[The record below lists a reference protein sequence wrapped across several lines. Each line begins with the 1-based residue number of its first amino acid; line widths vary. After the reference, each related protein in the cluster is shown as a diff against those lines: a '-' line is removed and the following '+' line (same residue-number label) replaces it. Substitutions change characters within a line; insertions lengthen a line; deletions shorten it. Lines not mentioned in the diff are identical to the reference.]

1 MTHTK
6 NNKDKPI
13 EPLWGIQSVLEKI
26 PNSSQ
31 YIDQALS
38 TVWKNNFFIALKL
51 YRSSKKPNNVAK
63 NPLIPSTKKKLKI
76 I

>member
-26 PNSSQ
+26 PNSSY
-31 YIDQALS
+31 YIDQGLS
-38 TVWKNNFFIALKL
+38 TV
-51 YRSSKKPNNVAK
+51 
-63 NPLIPSTKKKLKI
+63 
-76 I
+76 